1 MKKNLLL
8 LFVLFQSVFAIAQ
21 TFSATTNKNKVGL
34 NEQFSL
40 TFSLNDSGDRFV
52 APNLANFTV
61 LAGPSSSSSTSMIN
75 GRVKKETSYSYRL
88 RANKKGVFTIYPA
101 KIRVKG
107 KELKSNSLSIQVLKS
122 SPKSNSNNSPEAIAK
137 SNVFI
142 ELQLSNSN
150 PFVGEQITAVYKLY
164 FSKEVRSP
172 ELLENPTY
180 TGFWHEEYDLGKNYP
195 ISEEYRKGKKF
206 QVATLKKLVLIPQRS
221 GKLPIAGMD
230 LEVPVAI
237 PTNQRDF
244 FGRRTSRMIN
254 IICSTG
260 NKNLQVKALPKQGK
274 PSNFSGAVGTFQ
286 FTTKLDRDS
295 IQTNESANLSL
306 RISGIGNLRM
316 IDLPEFDIPND
327 IEAYEPKYKESINL
341 KKTGLSGYKREEY
354 LLIPRNKGTYKIA
367 GVSFSYFNPIKKKYV
382 SIDSPSYTL
391 SVNGTSM
398 GTTST
403 VVLNN
408 ITKEDVSFIGKDILY
423 IKTSL
428 TNFSTSKVLFYRS
441 NLFWTLLLVPLVLVL
456 LVFILILLTRNSI
469 IDIKQLQKGSAS
481 KQAIKYLN
489 KSKTDLH
496 TSIENSL
503 QLFMFK
509 KWELERSKFNK
520 QNILDVLNDK
530 GVDETLVNEFNQ
542 IIEACEMAR
551 FTSVQSVVN
560 EQELKTQ
567 TVSLIE
573 ELENY

>member
-8 LFVLFQSVFAIAQ
+8 LVVLFQSVLVLAQ

-52 APNLANFTV
+52 APNLTNFTV

-75 GRVKKETSYSYRL
+75 GRVKKETSYNYRL
-88 RANKKGVFTIYPA
+88 RAKKKGVFTIYPG
-101 KIRVKG
+101 KIRVNG

-122 SPKSNSNNSPEAIAK
+122 SPKSSSNNSPEAIAK

-150 PFVGEQITAVYKLY
+150 PYVGEQITAVYKLY
-164 FSKEVRSP
+164 FSQEVRSP

-221 GKLPIAGMD
+221 GKLPIVGMD

-260 NKNLQVKALPKQGK
+260 DKNLQVKALPKQGK

-306 RISGIGNLRM
+306 RISGSGNLRM
-316 IDLPEFDIPND
+316 IDLPEFEIPND

-367 GVSFSYFNPIKKKYV
+367 GVSFSYFNPVKKKYV
-382 SIDSPSYTL
+382 SIDSPSYLL
-391 SVNGTSM
+391 SVNGNST
-398 GTTST
+398 GTTT
-403 VVLNN
+403 AVVLNN
-408 ITKEDVSFIGKDILY
+408 IAKEDVSFIGKDILY

-428 TNFSTSKVLFYRS
+428 NNFSTSKVLFYCS
-441 NLFWTLLLVPLVLVL
+441 NLFWSLLLIPLSLVLI
-456 LVFILILLTRNSI
+456 VFVLILLTRNSI
-469 IDIKQLQKGSAS
+469 IDIRQLQRGSAS
-481 KQAIKYLN
+481 KQAIKYLH

-503 QLFMFK
+503 QLFMFE
-509 KWELERSKFNK
+509 KWNLERSKFNK
-520 QNILDVLNDK
+520 QDILDVLNDK
-530 GVDETLVNEFNQ
+530 GVDESLINEFNQ

-560 EQELKTQ
+560 ELELKTL

-573 ELENY
+573 KLENY